1 MGGYPLVW
9 KASMRGVE
17 AKEQEEE
24 DGNDT
29 VRLYNSWWLVGTL
42 GTLGVCCEMDGSFR
56 LGWSLQ
62 ERRWNT
68 VA

>member
-17 AKEQEEE
+17 AKEQMEE

-42 GTLGVCCEMDGSFR
+42 GVCCEKDDSFR

-62 ERRWNT
+62 ERGRWNT